1 MDENSVKILSWF
13 RYLAKQNIGGLYT
26 GILKQFIFA
35 VTDLLLICKKV
46 YGKKRM
52 LVYQN

>member
-35 VTDLLLICKKV
+35 VTDLL
-46 YGKKRM
+46 
-52 LVYQN
+52 